1 MEKVSLDS
9 IVDTMKSVL
18 DRSSVRAG
26 VVASNLA
33 NIDTPGYRA
42 MDVSFDEALND
53 AGLAPMRTDAQHL
66 AGGGLPHGGRTHEVP
81 STRIRN
87 DGNTVDIDKQMTLLA
102 KLQGRYTTASQL
114 IRKRFGLLIYT
125 ITSNR

>member
-1 MEKVSLDS
+1 MSKIPQDN
-9 IVDTMKSVL
+9 IVGEMNSVL
-18 DRSSVRAG
+18 NRASARAG

-42 MDVSFDEALND
+42 MDVTFDDALAR
-53 AGLAPMRTDAQHL
+53 AGVQPHRTDAMHL
-66 AGGGLPHGGRTHEVP
+66 SATGIKEGGRVHEVP

-114 IRKRFGLLIYT
+114 IRKRFGMLIYT
-125 ITSNR
+125 ITSR